1 MCRKV
6 LFVDDDPL
14 ILELFSERLQQEGYQ
29 VFCATRA
36 YEALAVFE
44 KEAIHLA
51 ILDYS
56 LPDLCGE
63 DLYHQLRAGDP
74 NLPVIFVTG
83 YPNLATAVALMRT
96 GARDYLTKPFGPDEL
111 STHIR
116 RIFQDKNPG
125 ELRREEAKPPQS
137 VRASGGYLFGTSE
150 IMRKVDAQIRAL
162 AKYPTATVLITG
174 PTGTGKSAAARRIHE
189 LTCGEGEPF
198 VEIDCST
205 IPRELCESELF
216 GHEKGAF
223 TGAHRMK
230 RGLFEAA
237 SEGTAFL
244 DEIGELDLP
253 IQAKFLRVLE
263 AREFKRVGGHTV
275 FPMGARVIA
284 ATNRSPINLVRSG
297 CFREDLYFRL
307 NVMELWMPPL
317 NQRGDDVLMLAQHFL
332 EHFSNHYRK
341 HTVGFTPAALSF
353 LRQCEFPGNVREL
366 RNMMERAVIRCH
378 TADVDISDLA
388 SLGGSPIAFGPASG
402 SSSPITAPPSPCAS
416 NRNLNLAELEKSR
429 LSEALAATKGN
440 KSKAAKLVGL
450 SRTAFLRRLQKHG
463 LIP

>member
-1 MCRKV
+1 MSRKV

-36 YEALAVFE
+36 HEALAVFE
-44 KEAIHLA
+44 REPIHLA

-96 GARDYLTKPFGPDEL
+96 GARDYLIKPFGPDEL
-111 STHIR
+111 SSHIR
-116 RIFQDKNPG
+116 RIFQDQNPR
-125 ELRREEAKPPQS
+125 EVRREEAKPPQS
-137 VRASGGYLFGTSE
+137 VRASGSYLYGNSE

-189 LTCGEGEPF
+189 LTCGEDEPF

-237 SEGTAFL
+237 GQGTAFL

-263 AREFKRVGGHTV
+263 AREFKRVGGHLV
-275 FPMGARVIA
+275 LPMGARVIA
-284 ATNRSPINLVRSG
+284 ATNRSPVDLVRSG
-297 CFREDLYFRL
+297 RFREDLFFRL

-332 EHFSNHYRK
+332 EYFSNHYHK
-341 HTVGFTPAALSF
+341 HTEGFTPAALSF
-353 LRQCEFPGNVREL
+353 LRQCDFPGNVREL

-378 TADVDISDLA
+378 TPEVELGDLA
-388 SLGGSPIAFGPASG
+388 SLGRSIIAYGPATSDSPPIVA
-402 SSSPITAPPSPCAS
+402 SSSPCFP
-416 NRNLNLAELEKSR
+416 NGNLNLAELEKSR